1 MDIRESLDFVLSQK
15 ELFGKQFY
23 ALFLGR
29 HPELRPHFAGVNMLH
44 QELMLTMAL
53 TAVARHHRSAS
64 PATEMYL
71 QYLGT
76 QHHDRGVTPES
87 YPKFRAAFLET
98 LERVHGAQWD
108 PDLASQW
115 GEAIDCTTATM
126 LEGYRQ
132 RFHV

>member
-1 MDIRESLDFVLSQK
+1 MDIQESLDFVLQQK
-15 ELFGKQFY
+15 ELVGEQFY

-29 HPELRPHFAGVNMLH
+29 YPEVRRHFEGVDLLH
-44 QELMLTMAL
+44 QGLMLTMAL
-53 TAVARHHRSAS
+53 LAVARHHRAAS

-76 QHHDRGVTPES
+76 RHHDRGVAAES

-98 LERVHGAQWD
+98 LERVHGARWD

-115 GEAIDCTTATM
+115 GEAIDRTTATM

>member
-1 MDIRESLDFVLSQK
+1 MDIRESLDFVLGQK
-15 ELFGKQFY
+15 ELVGEQFY

-29 HPELRPHFAGVNMLH
+29 YPEVRRHFEGVDLLH
-44 QELMLTMAL
+44 QALMLTMAL
-53 TAVARHHRSAS
+53 MAVARHHRGAS

-71 QYLGT
+71 RYLGT
-76 QHHDRGVTPES
+76 KHHDRGVAPES

-98 LERVHGAQWD
+98 LGRVHGAQWN

-115 GEAIDCTTATM
+115 GEAIDQTTATM
-126 LEGYRQ
+126 LDGYRE